1 MKKLLSLV
9 CTLALLT
16 VALSSCGAKL
26 PDGMS
31 EENVLAA
38 ANNVVALL
46 NDEKYAEICDTM
58 SGEMLTAIKGEAE
71 DAATAFENIWQPVA
85 AEIGKFVKT
94 DKTAT
99 TGKDGFAM
107 AVLLCKYENKDITFT
122 LSFDKDMKLAG
133 FFYK

>member
-38 ANNVVALL
+38 ANNVVAFPKRRKIRGNLRHNVRRNAYCHKRRSRRCRHRL
-46 NDEKYAEICDTM
+46 
-58 SGEMLTAIKGEAE
+58 
-71 DAATAFENIWQPVA
+71 
-85 AEIGKFVKT
+85 
-94 DKTAT
+94 
-99 TGKDGFAM
+99 
-107 AVLLCKYENKDITFT
+107 
-122 LSFDKDMKLAG
+122 
-133 FFYK
+133 